1 MAVMIRLARQGTKK
15 KPFYRI
21 VATDK
26 RSPRDGRFI
35 EQIGYFDPRKPD
47 FKLDQARYQHWVDHG
62 ALPSDTLASLARRS
76 AQSAQNAQS
85 PQSSKA
91 ART

>member
-1 MAVMIRLARQGTKK
+1 MAVMIRLARQGSKK

-35 EQIGYFDPRKPD
+35 EQIGFFDPRKPD
-47 FKLDQARYQHWVDHG
+47 FKLDQARYDHWLKNG
-62 ALPSDTLASLARRS
+62 ALASDTLASLVKR
-76 AQSAQNAQS
+76 NAQ
-85 PQSSKA
+85 PA
-91 ART
+91 T

>member
-1 MAVMIRLARQGTKK
+1 MAVMIRLARQGSKK

-47 FKLDQARYQHWVDHG
+47 FKLDQARYDHWMSNG
-62 ALPSDTLASLARRS
+62 ALASDTLRTMIKRNAKS
-76 AQSAQNAQS
+76 AA
-85 PQSSKA
+85 
-91 ART
+91 

>member
-1 MAVMIRLARQGTKK
+1 MAVSIRLARQGSKK

-35 EQIGYFDPRKPD
+35 EQIGYYDPRKPQ
-47 FKLDQARYQHWVDHG
+47 FELNHARYQHWLEVG
-62 ALPSDTLASLARRS
+62 AKASDTLRTLVKR
-76 AQSAQNAQS
+76 N
-85 PQSSKA
+85 PA
-91 ART
+91 AEA

>member
-1 MAVMIRLARQGTKK
+1 MAVKIRLARQGSKK

-47 FKLDQARYQHWVDHG
+47 FKIDSARYEHWLKHG
-62 ALPSDTLASLARRS
+62 ALPSDTLASLVKRA
-76 AQSAQNAQS
+76 A
-85 PQSSKA
+85 KA
-91 ART
+91 AAAVA

>member
-1 MAVMIRLARQGTKK
+1 MSVMIRLARQGSKK

-47 FKLDQARYQHWVDHG
+47 FKLDQARYAHWLSHG
-62 ALPSDTLASLARRS
+62 ALPSDTLRNHVKRAA
-76 AQSAQNAQS
+76 
-85 PQSSKA
+85 KA
-91 ART
+91 AV